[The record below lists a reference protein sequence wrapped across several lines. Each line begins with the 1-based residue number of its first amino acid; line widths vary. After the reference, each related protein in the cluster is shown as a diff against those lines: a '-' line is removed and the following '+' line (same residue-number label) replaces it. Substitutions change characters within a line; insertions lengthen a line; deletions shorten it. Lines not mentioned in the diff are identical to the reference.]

1 MGYLR
6 HELAV
11 GLGGM
16 LVTFLLFVAGCT
28 GSGRLEFASLNF
40 KAIDPPAPRVSPLKV
55 QECYWW
61 TDQDG
66 QVWIA
71 MQHRGIPFFN
81 PRLRF
86 EFQLSL
92 ALEQLPAGQ
101 ARNYQ
106 LRRRELRARVKFGPW
121 ESRFASQLG
130 IAALY
135 RESGD
140 RLRGSLRVQTT
151 RVSLEFLGSWSEPVR
166 YLMLGSFVAVPGEQ
180 RGRAIAEA
188 TESAGWG
195 RDTPVRPASQ
205 PATAPAS
212 AEMKP

>member
-1 MGYLR
+1 M
-6 HELAV
+6 LA
-11 GLGGM
+11 
-16 LVTFLLFVAGCT
+16 TLLLPAAGCT
-28 GSGRLEFASLNF
+28 GSGRLEFASLDF
-40 KAIDPPAPRVSPLKV
+40 KAIDPPPPRVSPLKV

-71 MQHRGIPFFN
+71 MQRRGTTFFN

-92 ALEQLPAGQ
+92 VLEKLPAGQ

-135 RESGD
+135 REAGD

-151 RVSLEFLGSWSEPVR
+151 RVSLQFLGSWSDPVR
-166 YLMLGSFVAVPGEQ
+166 YLMLGSFVAVPDEQ
-180 RGRAIAEA
+180 RGRAIVEA
-188 TESAGWG
+188 TESDGWG
-195 RDTPVRPASQ
+195 RDAPVHPASQ
-205 PATAPAS
+205 PATAPAT
-212 AEMKP
+212 AETNP